1 VRTLRIGTR
10 RSALALAQAEE
21 VRAALAAAG
30 TQAEVVPMA
39 TTGDEGVPATVPADG
54 LKGLWIDAILT
65 ALRNGAIDVAVHS
78 AKDLP
83 AEDEDDLLIA
93 AVPRRADP
101 RDVVVAPG
109 EGGRLKAGMVVGTSS
124 IRRRAQIL
132 ARHPSVSV
140 AALRGN
146 VETRLRKVAD
156 GEVDAAILAAA
167 GLARLGLDLDD
178 VAALD
183 VRVML
188 PAPGQGAL
196 AVQCRADARDV
207 RAALVPLD
215 HRPSH
220 LALIAERALTRALG
234 GGCALPLG
242 ALAAMRG
249 DTVRLAARVIAPLGD
264 RTLDAIAEATDPMVA
279 ATMVAAQLRSS
290 GADQILAEVRQA

>member
-1 VRTLRIGTR
+1 
-10 RSALALAQAEE
+10 
-21 VRAALAAAG
+21 
-30 TQAEVVPMA
+30 
-39 TTGDEGVPATVPADG
+39 
-54 LKGLWIDAILT
+54 
-65 ALRNGAIDVAVHS
+65 
-78 AKDLP
+78 
-83 AEDEDDLLIA
+83 
-93 AVPRRADP
+93 
-101 RDVVVAPG
+101 
-109 EGGRLKAGMVVGTSS
+109 
-124 IRRRAQIL
+124 
-132 ARHPSVSV
+132 VSV